1 MAINPSTPA
10 LRIARLL
17 GEGARILAVHPGQA
31 GIDITHDITALLE
44 AANDDRESSEPDE
57 ESETAVA

>member
-17 GEGARILAVHPGQA
+17 GEGARILAIHPGQA

-44 AANDDRESSEPDE
+44 AANNDHASAEPGE
-57 ESETAVA
+57 QIEAALA